1 MILQSPVPE
10 ISRLFSKMC
19 CPQKDVKMYKRV
31 DCQQYMSD
39 VKCHKLLI
47 YGSKDQYYDK
57 KQIQVIVNRMIFNR

>member
-19 CPQKDVKMYKRV
+19 CPQKVVKMYKRF

-39 VKCHKLLI
+39 VKCPKLLI